1 MKGWTSG
8 LPDIYLFIHNKKD
21 KSDDEMKCQNTNF
34 IHTELMSWQQAT
46 ILAKNVAYNHTT

>member
-1 MKGWTSG
+1 MQ
-8 LPDIYLFIHNKKD
+8 HNKKD

-34 IHTELMSWQQAT
+34 IHKELMSWQQAT